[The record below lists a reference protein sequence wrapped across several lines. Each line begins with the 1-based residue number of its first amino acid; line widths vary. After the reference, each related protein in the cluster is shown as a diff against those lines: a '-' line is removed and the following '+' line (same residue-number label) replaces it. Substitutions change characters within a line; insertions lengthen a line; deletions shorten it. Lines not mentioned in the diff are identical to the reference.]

1 MLDIS
6 ESMDF
11 FNKLLFSI
19 KEILRFFDE
28 YMEKEDKIGFMRFN
42 QQFFIDFELQTRG
55 EENMFLRNTIQKAI
69 RTKPIG

>member
-1 MLDIS
+1 MIDIFQVKKNIDVVFMLDIS

-28 YMEKEDKIGFMRFN
+28 YMEKDDKIGFMRFN
-42 QQFFIDFELQTRG
+42 
-55 EENMFLRNTIQKAI
+55 
-69 RTKPIG
+69 

>member
-1 MLDIS
+1 MAKQEARVQEMIDIFQVKKNIDVVFMLDIS

-28 YMEKEDKIGFMRFN
+28 YMEKDDKIGFMRFN
-42 QQFFIDFELQTRG
+42 Q
-55 EENMFLRNTIQKAI
+55 
-69 RTKPIG
+69 